1 MKDNKK
7 YQIDIEISKI
17 EELETKIAAAIL
29 NKIKLMLECKEKLTP
44 NAIASLAS
52 SALKAQKLFK
62 NITPKSIPSAKDDEN
77 FQRAIKLLDEVAI
90 SKQKIIS

>member
-1 MKDNKK
+1 MKDNQK

-17 EELETKIAAAIL
+17 EELEIKIAAAIL
-29 NKIKLMLECKEKLTP
+29 NKIKLMLECKENLTP
-44 NAIASLAS
+44 NAITSLAS
-52 SALKAQKLFK
+52 SALKAQKLFM
-62 NITPKSIPSAKDDEN
+62 NIPPKSISSAKDAEN